1 MHVVKTSIHA
11 LIIALIPLAAVHAV
25 LSAMALLETQT
36 TPALLALPSPDKVV
50 LIYAAQLAI
59 DATLLFL
66 GHLLLRDC
74 RMSSRFAY
82 AVMGGVMAAA
92 SYTIA
97 LRNGLM
103 LSPPQ
108 LGSHITAGLLPTFA
122 GMMAGFLYGQFA
134 GLEPAVAWPK
144 FSTEALNAS
153 RRFDGPIRVR
163 TSIAA
168 VAITAV
174 IPAALT
180 AILSFAFFALLL
192 TLIPADFAPDAEA
205 GAIFVAALPAQIF
218 ITALVATVVPSAIL
232 IIATHHIARALRR
245 TRGFEY
251 AAIGALTTALCSF
264 LVAPFF
270 TSLAF
275 LLGLAMIYGA
285 IMGALYRRF
294 AGIEPVPLPE
304 PVIVVDEKTL
314 VPADHSS
321 RQGHGVV
328 FTD

>member
-1 MHVVKTSIHA
+1 MFVVKTSIHA
-11 LIIALIPLAAVHAV
+11 LIIALVPLAAVHAV

-50 LIYAAQLAI
+50 LIYAAQLAN
-59 DATLLFL
+59 DAALLFV

-74 RMSSRFAY
+74 RISSRFAY

-103 LSPPQ
+103 LSPPEP
-108 LGSHITAGLLPTFA
+108 GSYITAGLLPTFA

-134 GLEPAVAWPK
+134 GLAPAAAWPK
-144 FSTEALNAS
+144 FSAEALNAS

-168 VAITAV
+168 VAIAAV
-174 IPAALT
+174 SPAALT
-180 AILSFAFFALLL
+180 AILTFAFFALVLQAL
-192 TLIPADFAPDAEA
+192 PADFAPDVE
-205 GAIFVAALPAQIF
+205 GARIVLAALPAQIF

-232 IIATHHIARALRR
+232 IIGTHHIARALRR

-251 AAIGALTTALCSF
+251 AIIGALACALCSF
-264 LVAPFF
+264 LMAPFF
-270 TSLAF
+270 TSAVF
-275 LLGLAMIYGA
+275 LLGLAAINGA
-285 IMGALYRRF
+285 IMGALYRCF

-304 PVIVVDEKTL
+304 PVIVADENTL
-314 VPADHSS
+314 VPAEHSS